1 MSRLTDMLA
10 LCGACAAFA
19 CAPAQAAGAAKAQA
33 SVVARESPTE
43 GRWQGIGRPAT
54 AAEVQAWDIDVR
66 PDFKGL
72 PKGAGSVARGQ
83 EIWESKCASC
93 HGVFGESTQVFTS
106 IIGGT
111 TPEDI
116 KRGRV
121 ASLTKSS
128 EVRTTIMKVSQ
139 LSTLWDYINRA
150 MPWNAPRSLSTE
162 EVYAVTGYILNLAD
176 VVPADFTLSD
186 ANIGEVQKKLPNRNG
201 VTLDHGMWQV
211 SGKADV
217 RNTACMKDCPT
228 EAKVASSL
236 PVSARPAHGN
246 LADQNRTIGPVRG
259 AVTLAQATQA
269 APAAAPAAAGMAD
282 LANKGACLSCHQIE
296 RKVVGPAFQEIAAKY
311 KGDAKAPATLAAKI
325 KSGGQGVWGAVP
337 MPPAPNLN
345 DEEIGKLARWI
356 LDGAPR

>member
-1 MSRLTDMLA
+1 MLA
-10 LCGACAAFA
+10 LCGACVAFA
-19 CAPAQAAGAAKAQA
+19 CAPAQAGSAVTTTKAEA
-33 SVVARESPTE
+33 SVVAQKSQAE

-54 AAEVQAWDIDVR
+54 SAEVKAWDIDVR

-93 HGVFGESTQVFTS
+93 HGVFGESTQVFTP

-121 ASLTKSS
+121 ASLTKPS

-139 LSTLWDYINRA
+139 ISTLWDYINRA

-186 ANIGEVQKKLPNRNG
+186 ANIGEVQRKLPNRNG
-201 VTLDHGMWQV
+201 MTLDHGMWQV
-211 SGKADV
+211 NAKPDV
-217 RNTACMKDCPT
+217 RNTACMNDCPV

-236 PVSARPAHGN
+236 PASARPAHGN
-246 LADQNRTIGPVRG
+246 LADQNRPFGPVRG
-259 AVTLAQATQA
+259 AVTVAQATQA
-269 APAAAPAAAGMAD
+269 ALAVASAAAGMTD
-282 LANKGACLSCHQIE
+282 LANKGACLSCHQVE

-311 KGDAKAPATLAAKI
+311 KGDAKAPALLAAKI

-337 MPPAPNLN
+337 MPPAQNLN

-356 LDGAPR
+356 LDGAPH